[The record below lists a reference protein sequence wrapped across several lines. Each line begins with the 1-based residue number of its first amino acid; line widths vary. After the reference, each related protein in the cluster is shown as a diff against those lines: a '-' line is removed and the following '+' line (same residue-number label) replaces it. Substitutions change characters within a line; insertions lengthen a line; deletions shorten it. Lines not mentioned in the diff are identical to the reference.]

1 MKMQQK
7 CLKTLQQGIVQF
19 AGNPFSLFKTSFQAL
34 SHLRGHLPQP
44 QAIHEQRRQS
54 GANYTA
60 QLKPPGLP
68 NGGLNFEPDRSL
80 RTVPQTIAV
89 TGHDTE
95 SVPPCAQIVISGFP
109 ARPPFTP
116 CMVKTV
122 QTVTIAHSLRIAEA
136 QSHVAKC
143 RPPRARWKVNGASEV
158 QRCAVAYNALNV
170 HQSRSRSSC
179 CPCRSHHRETTVGG
193 KPNTSPR
200 IRDNRLVPL
209 YAFST

>member
-34 SHLRGHLPQP
+34 SNLRGHLPQP

-68 NGGLNFEPDRSL
+68 KCGLNFEPDRSL
-80 RTVPQTIAV
+80 RTVPQPIAV

-95 SVPPCAQIVISGFP
+95 SIFPCAKIVVGGVPI
-109 ARPPFTP
+109 RTRVTPPT
-116 CMVKTV
+116 VKAV
-122 QTVTIAHSLRIAEA
+122 QTITIADALRIAET
-136 QSHVAKC
+136 QPHEAKR
-143 RPPRARWKVNGASEV
+143 RPARARRKVNASEV
-158 QRCAVAYNALNV
+158 QRRAVSSNSLNV
-170 HQSRSRSSC
+170 HQSRSGSC
-179 CPCRSHHRETTVGG
+179 RGS
-193 KPNTSPR
+193 
-200 IRDNRLVPL
+200 
-209 YAFST
+209 